1 MSIYETIKK
10 SLDFVSPMCYI
21 SLMAISHTTVVPT
34 AIKTTTPEWLDF
46 DLEDVES
53 TLPDPHDTYVDWN
66 DIFGNDIETPF

>member
-21 SLMAISHTTVVPT
+21 YLMAISHTTAAPT

-46 DLEDVES
+46 DLDDVES
-53 TLPDPHDTYVDWN
+53 ALPDPHDIFVDWA
-66 DIFGNDIETPF
+66 DAFELEPPF